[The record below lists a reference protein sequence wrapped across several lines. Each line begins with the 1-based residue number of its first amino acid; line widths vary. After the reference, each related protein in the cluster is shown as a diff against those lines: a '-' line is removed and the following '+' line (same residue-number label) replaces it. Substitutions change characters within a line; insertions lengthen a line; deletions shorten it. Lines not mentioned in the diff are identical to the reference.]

1 MKKEVQEDFS
11 FHLLFAPPRP
21 VAAQCNT
28 RRHRYA
34 EAERRDIPTPPPP
47 VWAKATCCVFISLLC
62 MAGIVAVYST
72 IVTASAAP
80 SFPAPP
86 APPLPPFPPAP
97 PSVPPSPP
105 SSPLECLS
113 TVTRISVN
121 ALGVPSFFADDD
133 NEVVLPL
140 GLRSS
145 TNNLRYNISKTKD
158 SLILAVRGRQNQTCE
173 LNSVNYENFTSFFF
187 EESCASSSADDSF
200 TVLTGARVDD
210 SSPIFASKD
219 AFVYSQNC

>member
-1 MKKEVQEDFS
+1 MKVQKDFS
-11 FHLLFAPPRP
+11 FPLLFAPP
-21 VAAQCNT
+21 AAAKRNT
-28 RRHRYA
+28 RSHRYA
-34 EAERRDIPTPPPP
+34 ESERRDMPTPQPPA
-47 VWAKATCCVFISLLC
+47 WAKATCCVFIFLLC
-62 MAGIVAVYST
+62 LAGIGAVYST
-72 IVTASAAP
+72 IVTTDAAATP

-86 APPLPPFPPAP
+86 LPPLPPAPPPAP
-97 PSVPPSPP
+97 PAPPAA
-105 SSPLECLS
+105 PLECLS

-158 SLILAVRGRQNQTCE
+158 SLILTVRGRQNQTCE